1 MRIIICIIGLIILM
15 SDRVNA
21 QNNKESR
28 KIIFHNIG
36 ISAGKSGI
44 PINLWSV
51 YDNYPLPGNDSFYV
65 IETGQKLPILKGGR
79 YWKYDVVN
87 DIHLSYA
94 FTIKR
99 FLIGTRLTYQHLNY
113 FGDVYQIHFNLGYE
127 IIKKEKQKFD
137 ISLGY
142 RGTYKSNLSKC
153 PYLLLNFHHKFLRNL
168 EWTGSIMLWDLRYQS
183 GYDRRGTPE
192 YSRQTMMTFL
202 VGINYIF
209 NKKD

>member
-1 MRIIICIIGLIILM
+1 MRIIICIIGLISLM
-15 SDRVNA
+15 SDSVNA

-28 KIIFHNIG
+28 NIFFHNIG

-51 YDNYPLPGNDSFYV
+51 YDNYPLPTNDSLYV
-65 IETGQKLPILKGGR
+65 IETGQKVPKLKGGR

-99 FLIGTRLTYQHLNY
+99 FLIGTRLTYQKLNY

-127 IIKKEKQKFD
+127 IITKERQKFD
-137 ISLGY
+137 ISLGC
-142 RGTYKSNLSKC
+142 RGTYKSNLSKW

-183 GYDRRGTPE
+183 GYDWRGTPE
-192 YSRQTMMTFL
+192 YSRQTMITFL
-202 VGINYIF
+202 VGMNYIF